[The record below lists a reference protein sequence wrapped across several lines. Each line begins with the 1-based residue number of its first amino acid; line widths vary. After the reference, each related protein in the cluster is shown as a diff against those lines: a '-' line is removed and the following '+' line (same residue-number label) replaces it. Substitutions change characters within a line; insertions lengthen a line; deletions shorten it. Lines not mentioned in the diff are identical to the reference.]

1 MAHPS
6 GDLPGGVLFLDFLL
20 NWGMK
25 SFWKHLVACNLIL
38 VAPVVVLAQAS
49 EADNQAII
57 RESKS
62 NNQALTWLSQ
72 LSKDIGPRR
81 TGSQNL
87 GRAQDW
93 AMKLLKSWG
102 WQNVRLEKWGEV
114 PVGFERGKNYY
125 GGLVA
130 PFKWNLKFSS
140 AAWTAGSNG
149 PRRAEVVLEPQTLE
163 ELRANPSKYKGKWIL
178 MQTMQSMRG
187 SRPSPPMTADERT
200 KNPAGAVREDV
211 EKALDALGIAGK
223 VFGQSEKRN
232 WVHTHGTWSTI
243 NPKSL
248 PTDVRVNISYSD
260 HRLVRKT
267 IESGRK
273 PEVEFNVDQKFIPG
287 AVPQYNVVADL
298 PGFDKA
304 DEIVMIGGHLDSWDG
319 PGSQGTSDNGTGT
332 CINLEA
338 ARLISTTRSKPR
350 RTLRIVL
357 WSGEEQ
363 GLLGS
368 QVDAAKVDRMKIAAV
383 FNEDSG
389 SNFQDSI
396 SAHPKWVPI
405 LERAFQPYRAAF
417 PQWPVR
423 VNSTNSDRWPR
434 GGGSDHAA
442 YLAKGI
448 PAFAWGKRGPQSY
461 GFIWHTLNDT
471 FENAFPEAL
480 AQMSVNHALL
490 ALNVACSDEILWRPE
505 TMPVAFFDLRKIGG
519 YVGCHE
525 DPEIENVIGDH
536 AH

>member
-1 MAHPS
+1 MK
-6 GDLPGGVLFLDFLL
+6 LFR
-20 NWGMK
+20 
-25 SFWKHLVACNLIL
+25 KHFVSCGLIL
-38 VAPVVVLAQAS
+38 CIPVVAMAQAS
-49 EADNQAII
+49 EQDNQAII
-57 RESKS
+57 LES
-62 NNQALTWLSQ
+62 NNNNKAFTWLSQ
-72 LSKDIGPRR
+72 LSNDIGARR
-81 TGSQNL
+81 TGSKNL
-87 GRAQDW
+87 EKAQDW

-114 PVGFERGKNYY
+114 PVGFERGKNYS
-125 GGLVA
+125 GGFVA
-130 PFKWNLKFSS
+130 PFKWSLKFSS
-140 AAWTAGSNG
+140 AAWTAGTNG
-149 PRRAEVVLEPQTLE
+149 PRRAEVVMEPETLE
-163 ELRANPSKYKGKWIL
+163 EFRANPTKYKGKWIL
-178 MQTMQSMRG
+178 MRTMQSMRG
-187 SRPSPPMTADERT
+187 SRPSPPMTADERA
-200 KNPAGAVREDV
+200 KNPSGALREDV

-232 WVHTHGTWSTI
+232 WVHTHGTWATI

-267 IESGRK
+267 IESGRN
-273 PEVEFNVDQKFIPG
+273 PELEFNVDQKFIPG
-287 AVPQYNVVADL
+287 AVPQYNLVAEI
-298 PGFDKA
+298 PGSDKV
-304 DEIVMIGGHLDSWDG
+304 DEIVMFGGHLDSWDG

-338 ARLISTTRSKPR
+338 ARLISVTQAKPR
-350 RTLRIVL
+350 RTLRLVL

-368 QVDAAKVDRMKIAAV
+368 RVDAEKLDRMKVSAV

-405 LERAFQPYRAAF
+405 LEKAFAPFRKAY
-417 PQWPVR
+417 PQWPIR
-423 VNSTNSDRWPR
+423 VNSTGSENWPR

-471 FENAFPEAL
+471 LANAVPEAL
-480 AQMSVNHALL
+480 VQMSVNHALL
-490 ALNVACSDEILWRPE
+490 ALNVACSDEILYRPE
-505 TMPVAFFDLRKIGG
+505 SQPVAFFDLRKVGG

-525 DPEIENVIGDH
+525 DPLIENVIGDH
-536 AH
+536 DH